1 MKKNYLICDCGNP
14 EYGMG
19 EGGECRHC
27 GYEITDE
34 SYKETKNG
42 FGKCKIHGV
51 WETSGKD
58 TECTVCIYNSRTI

>member
-1 MKKNYLICDCGNP
+1 MKKKNYLICDCGNP

-34 SYKETKNG
+34 SYDG
-42 FGKCKIHGV
+42 VCKIHGV
-51 WETSGKD
+51 WETSGTEKD
-58 TECTVCIYNSRTI
+58 CPVCEYNKANL